1 MSSGALFLAVF
12 LACAVE
18 GVEALVIVLAAGTG
32 RGWHSAISGVVAGVV
47 VLSAVIAV
55 LGPALAVI
63 PLAALRLFVGGLL
76 LIFGLRWLC
85 KAILRAA
92 GLKARHDEV
101 AIFATE
107 VAAAEAAAVIRRPV
121 VGDWYAFT
129 LSFKGVVLEG
139 LEVALVVV
147 TLGANQRS
155 IPLASLAA
163 ITAVLVVTIAGVLVQ
178 APLTRVPE
186 NTMKFIVGIML
197 TSFGVYWGAEGAG
210 AQWPGE
216 DSALLVVV
224 PGVALVALALT
235 ALLRRTEARPVAA
248 APVPTENKG
257 RIMARRLAAFG
268 TFWYEFIVGDDWLV
282 AVGVVCALALTCVL
296 HVTTTVPVW
305 WVLPGAVLILLPTS
319 LWHHSRIPRTKTTKR
334 ADVASV
340 GGIGSPRRAIRLH
353 LQT

>member
-18 GVEALVIVLAAGTG
+18 GVEALAIVLAAGIS

-76 LIFGLRWLC
+76 LIFGLRWLR

-107 VAAAEAAAVIRRPV
+107 VAAAQAAAVIRRPL

-139 LEVALVVV
+139 LEVALVAI
-147 TLGANQRS
+147 TLGANQRN
-155 IPLASLAA
+155 IPLAALAA
-163 ITAVLVVTIAGVLVQ
+163 MTAVLVVTIAGALVQ

-197 TSFGVYWGAEGAG
+197 TSFGIYWGAEGAG
-210 AQWPGE
+210 AQWPGA

-224 PGVALVALALT
+224 PSVALVALALT

-248 APVPTENKG
+248 APVPTENK
-257 RIMARRLAAFG
+257 
-268 TFWYEFIVGDDWLV
+268 
-282 AVGVVCALALTCVL
+282 
-296 HVTTTVPVW
+296 
-305 WVLPGAVLILLPTS
+305 
-319 LWHHSRIPRTKTTKR
+319 
-334 ADVASV
+334 VAS
-340 GGIGSPRRAIRLH
+340 
-353 LQT
+353 